1 MMVSVGGTVQQDIAE
16 KNSSS
21 DSLSKERRGVPDRS
35 EDAKAKLNDVTIAVS
50 HKDEPSKSWFLRN
63 RSLVRR
69 LKLSAFAGLLLGWWI
84 SATILPA
91 TRHRWVVQTFFVWSF
106 IAFIAFRFI
115 PTSVVTRPVEAVWM
129 PLVQKPFFG
138 LSRHVRY
145 GLGWLALLGMIL
157 GSAFGSK
164 LENVSF
170 FAPTFFSLE
179 GKCPL

>member
-1 MMVSVGGTVQQDIAE
+1 MVSVGGTAQEHTTE
-16 KNSSS
+16 KDSS
-21 DSLSKERRGVPDRS
+21 DSFSKERRGVPDQS
-35 EDAKAKLNDVTIAVS
+35 EDAKAKLNDVTIAVLQ
-50 HKDEPSKSWFLRN
+50 KDEPSKSWFPKN

-69 LKLSAFAGLLLGWWI
+69 LKLLAFVGLLLGWWI

-106 IAFIAFRFI
+106 IAIIAFRFI

-129 PLVQKPFFG
+129 PFVQKPFFG
-138 LSRHVRY
+138 LPKYVRY

-164 LENVSF
+164 LENVRF
-170 FAPTFFSLE
+170 FAQLFFLE